1 MTSLDTYQE
10 NRRLQE
16 LYSTFIHFGT
26 EELIDRTALGG
37 PRRRLQSWIYQ
48 LDGAQER
55 ISTAQRTRL
64 LLEGLGPTFVKLG
77 QIVSSQSSTLPDEW
91 RHELELLQ
99 NEVPPAPFEQ
109 AKQVIVDE
117 LGGPPEE
124 LFAWFDSEP
133 LAAASLGQV
142 YRATTHAGEEVVVKV
157 QRPGI
162 EPRVKADLAVAR
174 TFTRYAQARSRY
186 AREIGLSSMVDEFG
200 SSLMDELD
208 YYAEAYN
215 MERLAENLAGI
226 AGVHIPK
233 VYRELSAKRVLTQE
247 FISGVKISD
256 VAAMRQAGLDPA
268 VVGGAAL
275 RAAIKML
282 MIDGYFHADPH
293 PGNILVN
300 LDTGVA
306 TFLDAGMVGEIT
318 VAQRANLVL
327 LLWMFVKGDVA
338 GMGRQLR
345 SLSVPFRE
353 DVDVAHFDKVFERR
367 MARYGR
373 GTGADVKDVI
383 SSSISILR
391 DNGLRLDSQ
400 LTLALKSLTQAS
412 AFFTPL
418 ADPEHPFTTEALKAS
433 IELGQQAIE
442 DGAIESAARRE
453 GSRLLSEA
461 FQAAPDYLKGLLSW
475 RDQVKSGRITV
486 HVDTSSL
493 DRQMEAAR
501 SITSMVVIAVLVA
514 GALVGSAVA
523 SSVFEG
529 AGNERLVVISNY
541 AYVGALAVAAAL
553 VVVYLIR
560 LVRPRRRE

>member
-1 MTSLDTYQE
+1 
-10 NRRLQE
+10 
-16 LYSTFIHFGT
+16 
-26 EELIDRTALGG
+26 
-37 PRRRLQSWIYQ
+37 
-48 LDGAQER
+48 
-55 ISTAQRTRL
+55 
-64 LLEGLGPTFVKLG
+64 
-77 QIVSSQSSTLPDEW
+77 
-91 RHELELLQ
+91 
-99 NEVPPAPFEQ
+99 
-109 AKQVIVDE
+109 
-117 LGGPPEE
+117 
-124 LFAWFDSEP
+124 
-133 LAAASLGQV
+133 
-142 YRATTHAGEEVVVKV
+142 
-157 QRPGI
+157 
-162 EPRVKADLAVAR
+162 VAR

-186 AREIGLSSMVDEFG
+186 AREIGLSSMLDEFG

-226 AGVHIPK
+226 TGVHIPK
-233 VYRELSAKRVLTQE
+233 VYRDLSAKRVLTQE

-256 VAAMRQAGLDPA
+256 VEAIREAGLDPTA
-268 VVGGAAL
+268 VGGAAL

-293 PGNILVN
+293 PGNLLVD
-300 LDTGVA
+300 LDTGVV

-318 VAQRANLVL
+318 LAQRANLVL

-345 SLSVPFRE
+345 SLSVPFRD
-353 DVDVAHFDKVFERR
+353 DVDPAHFDKVFERR

-373 GTGADVKDVI
+373 GSGADVKEVI
-383 SSSISILR
+383 GSSISILR

-442 DGAIESAARRE
+442 DGAIEAAARRE

-475 RDQVKSGRITV
+475 RDQLKSGRITV
-486 HVDTSSL
+486 HVDTSAL

-514 GALVGSAVA
+514 GSLVGSAVA
-523 SSVFEG
+523 SSVFSG
-529 AGNERLVVISNY
+529 AGNDRLAVVSNY
-541 AYVGALAVAAAL
+541 AYVGALAVAGVL
-553 VVVYLIR
+553 VAVYLVR